1 MILRGK
7 NLDFV
12 ILLDV
17 YGDVL
22 TLRQK
27 DFLEL
32 YYCNDLSLSE
42 IAEDEGVTRQAVRDS
57 IKRGEQILADLESK
71 LLLAEKIKGCRD
83 IFNKIEELALSADIP
98 EIAGLAARGKELL

>member
-22 TLRQK
+22 TLRQR

-71 LLLAEKIKGCRD
+71 LKLAEKIKGCRK
-83 IFNKIEELALSADIP
+83 IFNKVEELALRADIP